1 MLSLTG
7 IKGQKQEL
15 KMSMIKEIKAV
26 PDTLLVMK
34 NGNCMMVKETVE
46 EVVAKNIANP
56 LTLANR
62 IMGVL
67 A

>member
-46 EVVAKNIANP
+46 EVVAKIIANP

>member
-7 IKGQKQEL
+7 IKGQRQML
-15 KMSMIKEIKAV
+15 KSSMIEEIKSV

-34 NGNCMMVKETVE
+34 NGNNLMVRESVD
-46 EVVAKNIANP
+46 EVMAKIVANP
-56 LTLANR
+56 LGLANR

-67 A
+67 G

>member
-7 IKGQKQEL
+7 IKGQKQEFT
-15 KMSMIKEIKAV
+15 STMIKEIKSV

-34 NGNCMMVKETVE
+34 NGNCVMVRETVE
-46 EVVAKNIANP
+46 EVVKLITSNP
-56 LTLANR
+56 LSMANR
-62 IMGVL
+62 IMGVV

>member
-46 EVVAKNIANP
+46 EVVAKI
-56 LTLANR
+56 LR
-62 IMGVL
+62 IL
-67 A
+67 

>member
-34 NGNCMMVKETVE
+34 NGNCMMVQETVE